1 MKNFVS
7 LPLQIWGFI
16 FENYMKMKRIL
27 VLSVFA
33 LTFLMTSC
41 SDPMVGSWVM
51 PATNY
56 TPEQGFELKKD
67 GTAEAINME
76 YVEFTTWQKAGNKLI
91 LNGKNTGSVKG
102 DFSDEMNIVEV
113 TKEEMKIETGG
124 VTLTYKK
131 KEF

>member
-7 LPLQIWGFI
+7 LPLQILGFI

-76 YVEFTTWQKAGNKLI
+76 YVEFTTWQKDGNKLI

>member
-1 MKNFVS
+1 M
-7 LPLQIWGFI
+7 PLQIWGFI

>member
-1 MKNFVS
+1 
-7 LPLQIWGFI
+7 
-16 FENYMKMKRIL
+16 MKRIL

-67 GTAEAINME
+67 GTVEAINME
-76 YVEFTTWQKAGNKLI
+76 YVEFTTWQKDGNKLI

-124 VTLTYKK
+124 ITLTYKK